1 MSQSL
6 KLFGDKLKNMVNMGY
21 DFKEINWKFKPAGKN
36 QKIYWSQTKINIYT
50 KIKCLNK
57 DCKTNNIK
65 T

>member
-1 MSQSL
+1 M
-6 KLFGDKLKNMVNMGY
+6 GNMGY